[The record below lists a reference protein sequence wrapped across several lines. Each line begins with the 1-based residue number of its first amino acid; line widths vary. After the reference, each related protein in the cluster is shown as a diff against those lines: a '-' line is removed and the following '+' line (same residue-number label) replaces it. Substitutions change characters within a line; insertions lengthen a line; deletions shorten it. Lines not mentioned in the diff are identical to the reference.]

1 MTETEVT
8 EASETEVES
17 SETPSTPIREKLG
30 IQSRNE
36 IMSVIIVAV
45 VGAILYLILEMVPMP
60 YLGVSIIPLGLVPS
74 LALVAS
80 IGAIRGPVAGLL
92 TGYIGVLLSNLIL
105 NGAIA
110 ALTLYGFAIGVL
122 GFIVGI
128 GKYDITNGRSLVK
141 LSLMSAIGLGFTAL
155 LTAVI
160 GIFVEGVAT
169 LAVIAFQLL
178 PILSLGLPSVIL
190 LTPLFA
196 RLWCWFVERFTPSA
210 EE

>member
-1 MTETEVT
+1 M
-8 EASETEVES
+8 SETEITES
-17 SETPSTPIREKLG
+17 PEIPGLSLREKLK
-30 IQSRNE
+30 IQNRNA
-36 IMSVIIVAV
+36 ILQTIIVAV
-45 VGAILYLILEMVPMP
+45 FGALLYLVLEMIPMP

-74 LALVAS
+74 LALVAT

-92 TGYIGVLLSNLIL
+92 TGYIGVLLANLIL

-128 GKYDITNGRSLVK
+128 GKYDITNGRSLIK
-141 LSLMSAIGLGFTAL
+141 LSIMSAIGLGFTAL
-155 LTAVI
+155 LTVVI